1 MPEELKTLSFPDAV
15 MLSDGGV
22 TSPQG
27 NLVQTNYV
35 DLSGTHPTG
44 GVTLAK
50 VSEPQYDFR
59 TMGTVRLSRPGVF
72 RTTGEVLIKDDQ
84 EGEARKETQ
93 DKVEEPEDRDLDRR
107 VRSLRAGVRLGR
119 SGLSIKNATATS
131 SRTKSA
137 TKKVTFGRDWLIYST
152 SIWPDEEEQ
161 EAWRGTFPDGYTSVV
176 HLYRPAQFA
185 FALGLGICEHV
196 GVSGKPAPMT
206 GTFHGFRTVKVERSA
221 QMVLHGPVLYV
232 EEPYETIETAEEGW
246 PQICSMIFVKS
257 RAYAAQKEY
266 RFAVLSIPENV
277 GEVVDLPVSG
287 MMQDCL
293 KPVKTPVVGSEPEVA
308 IEEDGGKTPGK
319 RETSRSYTYRRRT
332 VKRESGKWGHGE
344 KEGRAKEEIVE
355 EMVTSPEEVP
365 APFPSEQKQPD
376 VVIFHQIGSR
386 YRFRHHAYRDE
397 ETTRWRIETLRENPA
412 IVERPRLGKPPP
424 ELEVPE
430 DLRFDVVD
438 GPPVPP
444 EFILDLCLNPSM
456 PRPPGEYPRLKR
468 LSGPELGHAIGSYWS
483 LTMALGLLDGVDQ
496 ERAAASGWYAFRFV
510 LDLVTSFG
518 PIVKSVCVIDECV
531 VVVELETAPS
541 TGAVAWATFSG
552 AGTYTLYVD
561 RGGVQE
567 LVYPAKFSRAGP
579 ISESTLVETL
589 SKHGWSPKKRRSEA
603 NKDYRQRGFKAW
615 ATDRIREARTW
626 SQRSGAAGDRSAD
639 GPWKMLDG
647 RQYRKWIS
655 VMSRDMRRARRRLEL
670 EKADAA
676 ERAGVS
682 VAEYSR
688 IERARVP
695 KDGEGFARMM
705 TVARGLGV
713 RTLRLEY
720 LRRYRTHLGIELSED
735 RVVMFLERLSSDI
748 SGSRAQ
754 GYYASPYNVVKVVEG
769 AGLGAVLDGDSAEDR
784 ALFSLWM
791 TTILM
796 RCHASD
802 EERYVRLVR
811 DSVDRTEILTADID
825 SGAIGKEGIQ
835 VARHETSAG
844 DICEKM
850 KTLFE
855 LEGAEDRT
863 TVVYVTGDGEV
874 EVADLRTL
882 MRSYSNRDAYLV
894 TGTRESNGVRV
905 IPCGPLGSEDE
916 RASWPEISIDL
927 ASEAPA
933 RYEYDGV
940 ACVVAGGPGSAELPI
955 FIRDL
960 ELSLRL

>member
-1 MPEELKTLSFPDAV
+1 MPEEPESSSFPDA
-15 MLSDGGV
+15 LLLNDGGV

-35 DLSGTHPTG
+35 DLSGTLPAG
-44 GVTLAK
+44 GTTLAK
-50 VSEPQYDFR
+50 VSEPQFDLR
-59 TMGTVRLSRPGVF
+59 EKGTVRLSRPGVF
-72 RTTGEVLIKDDQ
+72 RKMGEVLIRDDQ
-84 EGEARKETQ
+84 EGEARTESKDT
-93 DKVEEPEDRDLDRR
+93 VEEPEDRDLDRR
-107 VRSLRAGVRLGR
+107 VRALRVGVRLGR

-137 TKKVTFGRDWLIYST
+137 TKRVTFGRDWVIYST

-161 EAWRGTFPDGYTSVV
+161 EAWRGTFPDNYTSVV
-176 HLYRPAQFA
+176 RLYRPAQFA
-185 FALGLGICEHV
+185 LALGLGICEHV

-206 GTFHGFRTVKVERSA
+206 GTFHGFRTVKVERSV

-232 EEPYETIETAEEGW
+232 EEPYETIMTAEEGW

-293 KPVKTPVVGSEPEVA
+293 KPVKTPVVGSEPEVT
-308 IEEDGGKTPGK
+308 IEEDGSKASGK
-319 RETSRSYTYRRRT
+319 RETSSSYTYRRRT
-332 VKRESGKWGHGE
+332 VKRESRKWGHRDE
-344 KEGRAKEEIVE
+344 KDGRDKEEIVE
-355 EMVTSPEEVP
+355 ETVTSPEEVP
-365 APFPSEQKQPD
+365 APFPSEQQQPD
-376 VVIFHQIGSR
+376 VVIFHQIGGR
-386 YRFRHHAYRDE
+386 YRYRHNAYRDE
-397 ETTRWRIETLRENPA
+397 ETRRWRIETLRENPA
-412 IVERPRLGKPPP
+412 IVERPHLGKSPP

-456 PRPPGEYPRLKR
+456 PRPPGKYPRLKR

-483 LTMALGLLDGVDQ
+483 LTTALDLLDGVDQ

-510 LDLVTSFG
+510 LDLVTLFG
-518 PIVKSVCVIDECV
+518 AIVKSVCVIDECV

-541 TGAVAWATFSG
+541 TGAVGWATFSG

-567 LVYPAKFSRAGP
+567 LVYPGKFSRAGP

-589 SKHGWSPKKRRSEA
+589 SKHGWSPKNRRSEA
-603 NKDYRQRGFKAW
+603 NENYRKGGFKAW
-615 ATDRIREARTW
+615 ATDRIRQARTW
-626 SQRSGAAGDRSAD
+626 WQRGVAAGDRPAD
-639 GPWKMLDG
+639 GPWGKWSG
-647 RQYRKWIS
+647 RQYRKWMS
-655 VMSRDMRRARRRLEL
+655 VMSRDMKHARRRLEL
-670 EKADAA
+670 DKADAA

-695 KDGEGFARMM
+695 KDGEGFARML
-705 TVARGLGV
+705 TVAGGLGV
-713 RTLRLEY
+713 RELRLEY
-720 LRRYRTHLGIELSED
+720 LRPYRTHLGLGLSED
-735 RVVMFLERLSSDI
+735 RLVMFLERLSSDV
-748 SGSRAQ
+748 SGLRAQ
-754 GYYASPYNVVKVVEG
+754 GYYVSPYNVAEVVEG
-769 AGLGAVLDGDSAEDR
+769 AGLGAVLDGDSAGDR

-796 RCHASD
+796 RCRGSD
-802 EERYVRLVR
+802 EDRYVRLER
-811 DSVDRTEILTADID
+811 DSVDRTEVLTADID
-825 SGAIGKEGIQ
+825 SGAIAKESIQ
-835 VARHETSAG
+835 VARHDTSAG

-850 KTLFE
+850 KSLFE
-855 LEGAEDRT
+855 LEGADDRT
-863 TVVYVTGDGEV
+863 TVVFATGDGEV
-874 EVADLRTL
+874 EIADLRTL
-882 MRSYSNRDAYLV
+882 MRSYNNRDAFLV
-894 TGTRESNGVRV
+894 TGTRESNAVRV

-916 RASWPEISIDL
+916 RAGWPEACIDL
-927 ASEAPA
+927 ANVPA

-940 ACVVAGGPGSAELPI
+940 ACVVAGGPGGAELPL
-955 FIRDL
+955 FVREL
-960 ELSLRL
+960 ELYP

>member
-1 MPEELKTLSFPDAV
+1 MPQEPESLSFRDAV
-15 MLSDGGV
+15 ILNDGWF
-22 TSPQG
+22 TSAQG

-35 DLSGTHPTG
+35 DLSGTLPMG

-50 VSEPQYDFR
+50 VSEPQYDLR
-59 TMGTVRLSRPGVF
+59 TLGTVRLSRPGVF
-72 RTTGEVLIKDDQ
+72 RSTGEVLIKDDQ
-84 EGEARKETQ
+84 EGEARTETQ
-93 DKVEEPEDRDLDRR
+93 DTVEEPADRDLDRR
-107 VRSLRAGVRLGR
+107 VRALRAGVRLGR
-119 SGLSIKNATATS
+119 SGLSVKNATATS

-137 TKKVTFGRDWLIYST
+137 TAKVTFGRDWLIYST
-152 SIWPDEEEQ
+152 SILPDEEER
-161 EAWRGTFPDGYTSVV
+161 EAWHRTFPDGYTSVV
-176 HLYRPAQFA
+176 RIYRPAQFA
-185 FALGLGICEHV
+185 FALGLGICEHI

-206 GTFHGFRTVKVERSA
+206 GTFHGFRTVKMERSS

-277 GEVVDLPVSG
+277 GEVVDLPFSG

-293 KPVKTPVVGSEPEVA
+293 KPVKTPLVGSEPEVA
-308 IEEDGGKTPGK
+308 IEEDGSKTPGK

-332 VKRESGKWGHGE
+332 VKRESGNWGDGEDEGRE
-344 KEGRAKEEIVE
+344 KEETVE
-355 EMVTSPEEVP
+355 EVVTSPEEVP
-365 APFPSEQKQPD
+365 APFPAEQKQPD

-397 ETTRWRIETLRENPA
+397 EKTRWRIETLRENPA
-412 IVERPRLGKPPP
+412 IVEKPRLGKPPP

-444 EFILDLCLNPSM
+444 EFILDLCLNPSV
-456 PRPPGEYPRLKR
+456 PRPPGEYPRLRR
-468 LSGPELGHAIGSYWS
+468 LSGPELGHAMGSYWS

-518 PIVKSVCVIDECV
+518 AIVKSVCVIDESV

-567 LVYPAKFSRAGP
+567 LVYPGKFSRAGP

-589 SKHGWSPKKRRSEA
+589 SNHGWSPKNRRTEA
-603 NKDYRQRGFKAW
+603 DRDYRKGGFKAW
-615 ATDRIREARTW
+615 ATDRNREARTW
-626 SQRSGAAGDRSAD
+626 SLRGLAAGVRSAR
-639 GPWKMLDG
+639 GPWKMWGG

-670 EKADAA
+670 EEADAA
-676 ERAGVS
+676 ERVGVS

-695 KDGEGFARMM
+695 KNGEGFARMM
-705 TVARGLGV
+705 TVARRLGV
-713 RTLRLEY
+713 RALRLEY
-720 LRRYRTHLGIELSED
+720 LRSYRTHLGVELSAD
-735 RVVMFLERLSSDI
+735 RLVMFLERLSSDI
-748 SGSRAQ
+748 SRARAQ
-754 GYYASPYNVVKVVEG
+754 GYYVSPYNVVAVVES
-769 AGLGAVLDGDSAEDR
+769 AGLGAVLDGDSAGDQ

-796 RCHASD
+796 RCRESD
-802 EERYVRLVR
+802 QDRYLRLVR
-811 DSVDRTEILTADID
+811 DSVDRTEVLTADID
-825 SGAIGKEGIQ
+825 SGAVGKEGIQ
-835 VARHETSAG
+835 VARHDTSAG
-844 DICEKM
+844 DICQKM

-863 TVVYVTGDGEV
+863 TVVFATGDGEV
-874 EVADLRTL
+874 EVADLRAL

-894 TGTRESNGVRV
+894 TGTRETNGVRV
-905 IPCGPLGSEDE
+905 IPCGLLGSEDE
-916 RASWPEISIDL
+916 CAEWPEISINL
-927 ASEAPA
+927 AKVPA

-940 ACVVAGGPGSAELPI
+940 ACVVAGGPAGAELPL
-955 FIRDL
+955 FIREL
-960 ELSLRL
+960 ELTR

>member
-1 MPEELKTLSFPDAV
+1 MPEEPESLSFPDAV
-15 MLSDGGV
+15 MLNDGGI

-27 NLVQTNYV
+27 NLVKAIYV

-50 VSEPQYDFR
+50 VSEPQYDLR
-59 TMGTVRLSRPGVF
+59 TTGTVHLSRPGVF

-84 EGEARKETQ
+84 EGEARTEIQ
-93 DKVEEPEDRDLDRR
+93 DTVEKPEDRDLDRR
-107 VRSLRAGVRLGR
+107 VQALRAGVRLGR
-119 SGLSIKNATATS
+119 SGLSIKSATATS

-137 TKKVTFGRDWLIYST
+137 KVTFGRDWLIYST

-161 EAWRGTFPDGYTSVV
+161 EVWRRTFPDRYTSVV
-176 HLYRPAQFA
+176 RLYRPSQFA

-196 GVSGKPAPMT
+196 GVSGNPAPMT
-206 GTFHGFRTVKVERSA
+206 ATFHGFTKVTVERSA
-221 QMVLHGPVLYV
+221 QMVLHGPGLYV
-232 EEPYETIETAEEGW
+232 EEPYETIGRAEDGW
-246 PQICSMIFVKS
+246 PQVCSMIFVKS

-293 KPVKTPVVGSEPEVA
+293 KPVKTPLAVSEPEVA
-308 IEEDGGKTPGK
+308 FEEDGSKTPGK
-319 RETSRSYTYRRRT
+319 RETSKSYTYRRRT
-332 VKRESGKWGHGE
+332 VKRKSVNWGHG
-344 KEGRAKEEIVE
+344 KEAGREKEEIVE
-355 EMVTSPEEVP
+355 EMVTSSEEVP
-365 APFPSEQKQPD
+365 APFPSDQKQPD

-386 YRFRHHAYRDE
+386 FRFRHDAYRAE
-397 ETTRWRIETLRENPA
+397 ETKRWRIETLQENPA
-412 IVERPRLGKPPP
+412 IVEKPRLGKPPP
-424 ELEVPE
+424 ELELPE

-456 PRPPGEYPRLKR
+456 PRPPGEYPRLRR
-468 LSGPELGHAIGSYWS
+468 LTGPELGHAIGSYWS
-483 LTMALGLLDGVDQ
+483 LTMALGLIGGIDQ

-510 LDLVTSFG
+510 LDLVTWFG
-518 PIVKSVCVIDECV
+518 AIVKSVSVIDECV
-531 VVVELETAPS
+531 VVVELESAPS

-552 AGTYTLYVD
+552 SGTYTLYVD

-603 NKDYRQRGFKAW
+603 NKDFRKRGFKAW
-615 ATDRIREARTW
+615 ATERIREARTW
-626 SQRSGAAGDRSAD
+626 SQRSGAAGDRSSG
-639 GPWKMLDG
+639 GPWKMLG
-647 RQYRKWIS
+647 SRQYRKWIS
-655 VMSRDMRRARRRLEL
+655 VMSRDMRRARRRLDL
-670 EKADAA
+670 EEADAA
-676 ERAGVS
+676 ERSGVS
-682 VAEYSR
+682 VAEYSK

-695 KDGEGFARMM
+695 KDGEGFARMI
-705 TVARGLGV
+705 TVARDLGV
-713 RTLRLEY
+713 RALRLEY
-720 LRRYRTHLGIELSED
+720 LKRYRTHLGIEFSKD
-735 RVVMFLERLSSDI
+735 RLVMFLERLSSDI
-748 SGSRAQ
+748 SESQAQ
-754 GYYASPYNVVKVVEG
+754 GYYASPYNLLKVVEN
-769 AGLGAVLDGDSAEDR
+769 AGLGAVLDGDSAGDR

-791 TTILM
+791 TTILI
-796 RCHASD
+796 RCRGSD
-802 EERYVRLVR
+802 EERYVRLER

-825 SGAIGKEGIQ
+825 SGAIEKEGIQ
-835 VARHETSAG
+835 VARHDTSAG

-863 TVVYVTGDGEV
+863 TIVYVTGDGGV
-874 EVADLRTL
+874 EVADLRKL

-894 TGTRESNGVRV
+894 TGTRESSGVRV
-905 IPCGPLGSEDE
+905 IPCGPLGFEDE
-916 RASWPEISIDL
+916 RTGWPEISVDFS
-927 ASEAPA
+927 SEAPS

-940 ACVVAGGPGSAELPI
+940 ACVVAGGPGGAELPI
-955 FIRDL
+955 FIGQL
-960 ELSLRL
+960 ELSPRL

>member
-1 MPEELKTLSFPDAV
+1 MPEEPKRLSFPDAV
-15 MLSDGGV
+15 LLNDGGV

-35 DLSGTHPTG
+35 DLSGTLPTG

-50 VSEPQYDFR
+50 VAQPQFDLR
-59 TMGTVRLSRPGVF
+59 EKGTVRLSRPGVF
-72 RTTGEVLIKDDQ
+72 RKTGEVLIRDDQ
-84 EGEARKETQ
+84 EGEARTETK
-93 DKVEEPEDRDLDRR
+93 DTVEEPADSDLDRR
-107 VRSLRAGVRLGR
+107 VRALRAGVRLGR

-137 TKKVTFGRDWLIYST
+137 TERVTFGRDWLIYST
-152 SIWPDEEEQ
+152 SILPDEEEQ
-161 EAWRGTFPDGYTSVV
+161 EAWRGTFPDDYTSVLR
-176 HLYRPAQFA
+176 LYRPAQFA
-185 FALGLGICEHV
+185 LALGLGICEHV

-232 EEPYETIETAEEGW
+232 EEPYETIMAAEEGW
-246 PQICSMIFVKS
+246 PQVCSMIFVKS

-287 MMQDCL
+287 MMQDCF

-308 IEEDGGKTPGK
+308 IEEDGSKAPGK

-332 VKRESGKWGHGE
+332 VKRESGEWGQGDE
-344 KEGRAKEEIVE
+344 KDGRKKEEIVE
-355 EMVTSPEEVP
+355 EMVTSPEEVT

-376 VVIFHQIGSR
+376 VVIFHQIGSH
-386 YRFRHHAYRDE
+386 YSLRHNAYRDE

-456 PRPPGEYPRLKR
+456 PRPPGKYPRLKW

-518 PIVKSVCVIDECV
+518 AIVKSVCVIDECV

-579 ISESTLVETL
+579 IGESTLVETL
-589 SKHGWSPKKRRSEA
+589 SKHGWSPKNRRSEA
-603 NKDYRQRGFKAW
+603 NEDYRKGGFRAW

-626 SQRSGAAGDRSAD
+626 SQRSAAAGDRSAD
-639 GPWKMLDG
+639 GPWKMLGG
-647 RQYRKWIS
+647 RQYRRWIS

-670 EKADAA
+670 DKADAA

-682 VAEYSR
+682 VAEYSK
-688 IERARVP
+688 IERGRVP
-695 KDGEGFARMM
+695 KDGEGFVRML

-713 RTLRLEY
+713 RALRLEY
-720 LRRYRTHLGIELSED
+720 LRPYRTHLGIELSED
-735 RVVMFLERLSSDI
+735 RLVMFLERLSSDI
-748 SGSRAQ
+748 TGSRAQ
-754 GYYASPYNVVKVVEG
+754 GYYASPHNVVKVVEG
-769 AGLGAVLDGDSAEDR
+769 AGLRAVLDGDSATDR

-796 RCHASD
+796 RCRGSD
-802 EERYVRLVR
+802 EERYVRLAR
-811 DSVDRTEILTADID
+811 DSMDRTEVLTADID
-825 SGAIGKEGIQ
+825 SGTVAKESIQ
-835 VARHETSAG
+835 VARHDTSAG

-855 LEGAEDRT
+855 LEGADDRT
-863 TVVYVTGDGEV
+863 TIVFVTGNGEV

-882 MRSYSNRDAYLV
+882 MRSYNNRKAFLV
-894 TGTRESNGVRV
+894 TGTRKSNRVRV
-905 IPCGPLGSEDE
+905 IACGPLGCEDE
-916 RASWPEISIDL
+916 HVGCPEVYINL
-927 ASEAPA
+927 AKIPA

-940 ACVVAGGPGSAELPI
+940 ACVVAGGPGGTELPI
-955 FIRDL
+955 FVREL
-960 ELSLRL
+960 EL